1 MGDNRAVH
9 VAIDLTSLLPNPTGV
24 DNYLIHL
31 VTHLGKVDQVRR
43 YTIFVNYED
52 RQLFDGRL
60 PANFSVRPACFRSRP
75 ARLLFQQVALPAA
88 ATLRGV
94 DVVHSP
100 AFLMPLYRGRQRHV
114 LTVYDLSFFTH
125 PQCHIPLRR
134 STPYKRALL
143 ASIRRADLITVPS
156 LFTRQQIL
164 DLVPG
169 TSADRLRVVSPG
181 IGDEFQPPSR
191 NGARQRIPDFPLP
204 SSYILFVGTIEPRKN
219 LVRLVESYRRLLKTG
234 AIAEHL
240 VLAGRLGWD
249 YEELVRLV
257 AAPDLAERVHL
268 TGYVTQSDLPSLI
281 AGARL
286 FVYPSLEEG
295 FGFPPL
301 EAMACGIPTISSR
314 SSSLGENLE
323 GAADLVDPT
332 DVEAL
337 AAALHRSLHDENHR
351 AMRIAQGLACA
362 ARFRWNETARQTISC
377 YDALG

>member
-1 MGDNRAVH
+1 MH
-9 VAIDLTSLLPNPTGV
+9 VAIDLTSLLPHATGV

-31 VTHLGKVDQVRR
+31 VTHLGRVDQVRR

-52 RQLFDGRL
+52 RRLFDGRL
-60 PANFSVRPACFRSRP
+60 PTNFSVRPACFRPRP

-88 ATLRGV
+88 AALGGV

-100 AFLMPLYRGRQRHV
+100 AFLMPLCRGRQRHV
-114 LTVYDLSFFTH
+114 LTVYDLSFFTY

-134 STPYKRALL
+134 SAPYRRALL
-143 ASIRRADLITVPS
+143 TSIRRADLITVPS
-156 LFTRQQIL
+156 RFTRQQIL
-164 DLVPG
+164 DFAPG
-169 TSADRLRVVSPG
+169 TSADRLRVVAPG
-181 IGDEFQPPSR
+181 IGDEFRPPSR
-191 NGARQRIPDFPLP
+191 DAVRQQIPDVPLP
-204 SSYILFVGTIEPRKN
+204 LSYILFVGTIEPRKN
-219 LVRLVESYRRLLKTG
+219 LIRLVEGYRRLLKAE

-249 YEELVRLV
+249 YDELLRLV
-257 AAPDLAERVHL
+257 ATPDLAGRVHL
-268 TGYVTQSDLPSLI
+268 TGYIKQDALPSLL

-301 EAMACGIPTISSR
+301 EAMACGVPTISSR
-314 SSSLGENLE
+314 SSSLAENLE

-337 AAALHRSLHDENHR
+337 ATAMHRSLHDEDHR
-351 AMRIAQGLACA
+351 ALRIAQGLACA
-362 ARFRWNETARQTISC
+362 ARFRWDETARQTISC
-377 YDALG
+377 YEELRAQE